1 MNVISR
7 ELLKLVTNCEK
18 ARVHTENKYRLK
30 FHLMPPT
37 GWLNDP
43 NGLCQFHGEYHVFF
57 QYTPFDSTGGLKV
70 WGHYVSRDLL
80 NWEYRGTPIMPDQPW
95 DCHGVYS
102 GSTFIEND
110 EMYIYYTG
118 NVKFPG
124 DYDYISDGRG
134 SNTILITSKDG
145 KNFSEKKCLLEME
158 DYPKN
163 YTNHI
168 RDPKIIKVDGAYYMV
183 LGGRRKDDHGAVLL
197 YKSEDLIKWEYHK
210 ELTTKDAFG
219 YMWECPDLME
229 IDGDWFLGICPQ
241 GVERE
246 EYRFQ
251 NIYQSGYYVGEGEYL
266 GDYKL
271 NDFVEWDMGFDFYA
285 PQTFIDENGRRI
297 LIGWAG
303 LPDIDNEYKNLT
315 IEEEWQHALTIPRVI
330 TKQEK
335 KLYQYPVEEL
345 KDLRTSKIDFNSNE
359 KLTIQEGIF
368 DLEITNIKSKKIQ
381 IQISD
386 GLVLQYENDVF
397 SMKFTGNLGAG
408 RTERKA
414 IVKELN
420 EVRILCDVSLMEVYL
435 NHGEY
440 VFTTRF
446 YGEDAPL
453 TVLVDS
459 EDSVNTLWKMRDMEV
474 NYEK

>member
-7 ELLKLVTNCEK
+7 ELVKLVEACEK
-18 ARVHTENKYRLK
+18 ARVHNDNKYRLK

-43 NGLCQFHGEYHVFF
+43 NGLCQFRGEYHVFF
-57 QYTPFDSTGGLKV
+57 QYTPFDSTGGLKL

-80 NWEYRGTPIMPDQPW
+80 HWDYLGTPLMPDQPW

-102 GSTFIEND
+102 GSSFIEND
-110 EMYIYYTG
+110 QMYIYYTG

-124 DYDYISDGRG
+124 DYDYIYDGRG
-134 SNTILITSKDG
+134 SNTILTASKDG
-145 KNFSEKKCLLEME
+145 RTFSEKQCLLEMQ

-168 RDPKIIKVDGAYYMV
+168 RDPKITKKDGIYHMV
-183 LGGRRKDDHGAVLL
+183 LGARREDDHGAVLL
-197 YKSEDLIKWEYHK
+197 YQSEDLIHWSYEK
-210 ELTTKDAFG
+210 ELTTKESFG

-229 IDGDWFLGICPQ
+229 FDGEWFLGICPQ
-241 GVERE
+241 GVKRE
-246 EYRFQ
+246 EYRLQ
-251 NIYQSGYYVGEGEYL
+251 NIYQSGYYVGSGNYLGEYEL
-266 GDYKL
+266 K
-271 NDFVEWDMGFDFYA
+271 DFVEWDMGFDFYA
-285 PQTFIDENGRRI
+285 PQTFVDEKGRRI

-303 LPDIDNEYKNLT
+303 LPDIDKEYKNLT
-315 IEEEWQHALTIPRVI
+315 IEEEWQHALTVPRVI

-345 KDLRTSKIDFNSNE
+345 KELRTSKVTLASKD
-359 KLTIQEGIF
+359 KVTIEEGIF
-368 DLEITNIKSKKIQ
+368 DLEITEIKTDKLQ
-381 IQISD
+381 ILIAD
-386 GLVLQYENDVF
+386 GLTLQYEDNVF
-397 SMKFTGNLGAG
+397 SMKFTGSIGAG

-414 IVKELN
+414 IVKELSS
-420 EVRILCDVSLMEVYL
+420 VRVLCDVSLMEVYL
-435 NHGEY
+435 NDGEY

-446 YGEDAPL
+446 YREDAPM

-459 EDSVNTLWKMRDMEV
+459 EDSVNTLWKMKDMEV